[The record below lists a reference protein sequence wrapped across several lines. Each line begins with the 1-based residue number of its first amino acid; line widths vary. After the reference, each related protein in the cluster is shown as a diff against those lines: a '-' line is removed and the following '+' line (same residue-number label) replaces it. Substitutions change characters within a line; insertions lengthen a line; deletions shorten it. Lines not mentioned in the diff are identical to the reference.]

1 MLGKILILF
10 ERYCK
15 IQRFLYLLNLLGKL
29 NKDLKFSAEEAEL
42 SRVASALLTPV
53 SLSKYSQLMR
63 FVLIFFLIRSAYLMD
78 FFSSSKRPSKRF

>member
-53 SLSKYSQLMR
+53 SLSK
-63 FVLIFFLIRSAYLMD
+63 
-78 FFSSSKRPSKRF
+78 